1 MENEQRLQ
9 EVEKILDEFGIEHW
23 RESCLFGNPLL
34 KKVTVKACDIG
45 DGIYNY
51 GDEAVEPTIDNPN
64 LKILL
69 EGKDDYFQILP
80 CYPCCGC
87 GDW

>member
-1 MENEQRLQ
+1 MEREQRLQ
-9 EVEKILDEFGIEHW
+9 EVEKILDEFGVKHW
-23 RESCLFGNPLL
+23 REGDL
-34 KKVTVKACDIG
+34 VTVKACEIG
-45 DGIYNY
+45 DGIYQY
-51 GDEAVEPTIDNPN
+51 GEEPVEPVIDNPN
-64 LKILL
+64 LEALL